1 MNSREII
8 FYNKGKKRTYQQIGD
23 MSTLDDGIY
32 SFVEVGK
39 KEIEIRKGYCIT
51 AIMTI
56 SVNVSIDEVSQMPY
70 FKFKIVYLRSELL
83 NFKPRLISIT
93 SSHQLLCDNYKY

>member
-1 MNSREII
+1 MNNPEIML
-8 FYNKGKKRTYQQIGD
+8 YCKGKKRTYRHGGD
-23 MSTLDDGIY
+23 MSPLDDGIY

-51 AIMTI
+51 AIMTV
-56 SVNVSIDEVSQMPY
+56 SVNASMDEVSQMPY

-83 NFKPRLISIT
+83 NFKPKLIVIT
-93 SSHQLLCDNYKY
+93 NSHQLLCNNYKY